1 MLVID
6 WRTFGEQILIA
17 RRRLQLSQAELAKRV
32 GISRNYLSM
41 IERGV
46 ADPGYA
52 IVIELCD
59 YLQIDQPPDRFVKRV
74 VPTEGLEPP
83 A

>member
-6 WRTFGEQILIA
+6 WHAFGEQVHIA
-17 RRRLQLSQAELAKRV
+17 RRRRQLSQAELAKRV
-32 GISRNYLSM
+32 GISRNYISM

-52 IVIELCD
+52 IVIEICD
-59 YLQIDQPPDRFVKRV
+59 YLSIDQPPDRLSDK
-74 VPTEGLEPP
+74 GS
-83 A
+83 